1 MKGLRLEIAPG
12 GNKQA
17 MAKTREPQE
26 GKSRLF
32 MLVKPR
38 VTPPLHTRFSPAVL
52 ANHAYLKA
60 VRDCGVEAPLTIAL
74 ERHEGFVS
82 VYKTVCF
89 DDSHE
94 ASRFNLDFAERLVKM
109 LLWKHGGWRIV
120 VGGPREVGE
129 HIRRTYSSGGAR
141 AFDAEF
147 MGGVYQRPFTVEISS
162 PEKAPEPSEGTMALG
177 RHLEGCRIG
186 FDLGA
191 TDRKV
196 AAVVEGEPVFT
207 EEVVWD
213 PGNAADPSYH
223 HNEIMAALKAAAHH
237 LPRVDAIGG
246 SSAGIY
252 IDNRPRVASLFRAVP
267 PDLFETQVANLF
279 LDMQRA
285 WGGIPFEVVN
295 DGEVTALA
303 GSMSLRD
310 NAVLGIALGSSE
322 AGGYVTE
329 TGELTTW
336 LNELAFCPVDYD
348 PEAPVDE
355 WSGDRGCGAQYFSQQ
370 AVFRLAEE
378 AGINLDERLGPAQQ
392 LKFVREMAQS
402 GEERAKQIFETI
414 GCYVG
419 YGIAHYADFYVLR
432 NVLILGRVTSGEG
445 GSIILRQAQEV
456 LRKEFPELA
465 QTLRLRL
472 PDEATR
478 RVGQA
483 VAAASLPARRL

>member
-1 MKGLRLEIAPG
+1 VI
-12 GNKQA
+12 
-17 MAKTREPQE
+17 AKTRQPQV
-26 GKSRLF
+26 GKSTLSNF
-32 MLVKPR
+32 VKPR
-38 VTPPLHTRFSPAVL
+38 VVPPLHTRFSPAVL

-60 VRDCGVEAPLTIAL
+60 VRDCRVEVPLTIAL

-89 DDSHE
+89 DDSHD

-120 VGGPREVGE
+120 VGGPRGVGE
-129 HIRRTYSSGGAR
+129 HIRQTYSPGGAR

-147 MGGVYQRPFTVEISS
+147 MGGVYQRPFTVEITN
-162 PEKAPEPSEGTMALG
+162 PEKAPKPSEGTMALG

-196 AAVVEGEPVFT
+196 AAVIDGEPVFT

-213 PGNAADPSYH
+213 PRNAADPSYH
-223 HNEIMAALKAAAHH
+223 YNEIMAGLKTAASH

-252 IDNRPRVASLFRAVP
+252 INNRPRVASLYRAVP
-267 PDLFETQVANLF
+267 RELFETRVGSLF
-279 LDMQRA
+279 LDMKHA

-322 AGGYVTE
+322 AGGYVAE

-370 AVFRLAEE
+370 AVFRLAAE
-378 AGINLDERLGPAQQ
+378 AGIKLDERLGPAQQ
-392 LKFVREMAQS
+392 LKFVQEMAQS

-432 NVLILGRVTSGEG
+432 NVLILGRVTSGVG

-465 QTLRLRL
+465 QKVRLRL

-483 VAAASLPARRL
+483 VAAASLPALEGNTEQGKGIRA

>member
-1 MKGLRLEIAPG
+1 MTEFANLA
-12 GNKQA
+12 
-17 MAKTREPQE
+17 
-26 GKSRLF
+26 
-32 MLVKPR
+32 KPR
-38 VTPPLHTRFSPAVL
+38 VVPPLHARFSPAVL
-52 ANHAYLKA
+52 VNHAYLKA
-60 VRDCGVEAPLTIAL
+60 VRDSGKGVPLAIAL
-74 ERHEGFVS
+74 ERHAGFVS
-82 VYKTVCF
+82 VYKTECF

-94 ASRFNLDFAERLVKM
+94 ASRLNFPFTERLVKL

-120 VGGPREVGE
+120 VGGPRSVGE
-129 HIRRTYSSGGAR
+129 HIRQAYSPRGAR

-147 MGGVYQRPFTVEISS
+147 MGGVYEHPFTVEITS
-162 PEKAPEPSEGTMALG
+162 PERTPGPSEGTMALG

-196 AAVVEGEPVFT
+196 AAVIDGEPVFT

-213 PGNAADPSYH
+213 PRNAADPSYH
-223 HNEIMAALKAAAHH
+223 YNEIMAGLKSAAQH

-252 IDNRPRVASLFRAVP
+252 INNRPRVASLYRAVP
-267 PDLFETQVANLF
+267 RDLFESGVGNLF
-279 LDMQRA
+279 LNMKRA

-303 GSMSLRD
+303 GSMSLQD

-322 AGGYVTE
+322 AGGYVGE

-348 PEAPVDE
+348 PKAPIDE
-355 WSGDRGCGAQYFSQQ
+355 WSGDPGCGAQYFSQQ
-370 AVFRLAEE
+370 AVFRLAPE
-378 AGINLDERLGPAQQ
+378 AGINLDPRLGPAQQ
-392 LKFVREMAQS
+392 LKFVQEMADS
-402 GEERAKQIFETI
+402 GEERARQIFETI

-445 GSIILRQAQEV
+445 GNIILNRAQEV
-456 LRKEFPELA
+456 LRMEFPELA
-465 QTLRLRL
+465 QRIRLRL

-483 VAAASLPARRL
+483 VAAASLPAV

>member
-1 MKGLRLEIAPG
+1 MKDFA
-12 GNKQA
+12 Q
-17 MAKTREPQE
+17 
-26 GKSRLF
+26 
-32 MLVKPR
+32 LVKPR
-38 VTPPLHTRFSPAVL
+38 VVPPLHERFSPAVL

-60 VRDCGVEAPLTIAL
+60 VRDCSRGVPLTIAL

-82 VYKTVCF
+82 VYKAACF

-94 ASRFNLDFAERLVKM
+94 ASRFNLIFAERLVKM

-120 VGGPREVGE
+120 VGGPRRIGE
-129 HIRRTYSSGGAR
+129 HIRQTYSPQGAR

-147 MGGVYQRPFTVEISS
+147 MGGVYERPFTIEITS
-162 PEKAPEPSEGTMALG
+162 PEKTPEPLEGTMALG
-177 RHLEGCRIG
+177 RYLDGCRIG

-196 AAVVEGEPVFT
+196 AAVIDGEPVFT

-213 PGNAADPSYH
+213 PRHTADPSYH
-223 HNEIMAALKAAAHH
+223 YNEIMAGLKSAANH

-252 IDNRPRVASLFRAVP
+252 INNRPRVASLFRAVP
-267 PDLFETQVANLF
+267 REVFETRVVNLF
-279 LDMQRA
+279 LDMKRA
-285 WGGIPFEVVN
+285 WGGIPFVVVN

-303 GSMSLRD
+303 GSMSLQD

-329 TGELTTW
+329 TGELTTS
-336 LNELAFCPVDYD
+336 LNELAFCPVDVD

-355 WSGDRGCGAQYFSQQ
+355 WSRDRGCGAQYFSQQ
-370 AVFRLAEE
+370 AVFRLAAE
-378 AGINLDERLGPAQQ
+378 AGIKLDERLGPAEK
-392 LKFVREMAQS
+392 LKYVQDLAHS
-402 GEERAKQIFETI
+402 GEARAKQIFETI

-419 YGIAHYADFYVLR
+419 YGVAHYADFYELR

-445 GSIILRQAQEV
+445 GNIILSRAREV
-456 LRKEFPELA
+456 LRNEFPEL
-465 QTLRLRL
+465 TPKIRLRL
-472 PDEATR
+472 PDETTR

-483 VAAASLPARRL
+483 VAAASLPALT

>member
-1 MKGLRLEIAPG
+1 MMEFAKGPR
-12 GNKQA
+12 
-17 MAKTREPQE
+17 PQE
-26 GKSRLF
+26 ERAALSDFVR
-32 MLVKPR
+32 PR
-38 VTPPLHTRFSPAVL
+38 IVPPLHERFSPAVL

-60 VRDCGVEAPLTIAL
+60 VRDGGDGVPLTIAL

-82 VYKTVCF
+82 VFNTVCF
-89 DDSHE
+89 DESHE
-94 ASRFNLDFAERLVKM
+94 AAQFNLPFAERLVKM
-109 LLWKHGGWRIV
+109 LLWKYGGWRIV
-120 VGGPREVGE
+120 VGGPRRVGE
-129 HIRRTYSSGGAR
+129 HIRQVYSPQGAR

-147 MGGVYQRPFTVEISS
+147 MSGVYERPFTVEITSA
-162 PEKAPEPSEGTMALG
+162 EKTPAPAEGTVGLG

-196 AAVVEGEPVFT
+196 AAVIDGEPVFT
-207 EEVVWD
+207 EEVIWE
-213 PGNAADPSYH
+213 PHHAADPNYH
-223 HNEIMAALKAAAHH
+223 YNEVMAGLKSAANH

-252 IDNRPRVASLFRAVP
+252 INNRPRVASLFRALP
-267 PDLFETQVANLF
+267 RELLETRARNFF
-279 LDMQRA
+279 LDMKRA

-303 GSMSLRD
+303 GSMSLQD
-310 NAVLGIALGSSE
+310 NAVLGIALGSSQ
-322 AGGYVTE
+322 AGGYVTK

-336 LNELAFCPVDYD
+336 LNELAFCPVDDD

-370 AVFRLAEE
+370 AVFRLAAE
-378 AGINLDERLGPAQQ
+378 AGMKLDERLGPAQQ
-392 LKFVREMAQS
+392 LKLVQEMAAA
-402 GEERAKQIFETI
+402 GEARAKQIFETI

-419 YGIAHYADFYVLR
+419 YGVAHYADFYELR

-445 GSIILRQAQEV
+445 GNIILSRAQEV

-465 QTLRLRL
+465 QAIRLRL
-472 PDEATR
+472 PDETTR

-483 VAAASLPARRL
+483 VAAASLPALRGNRE

>member
-1 MKGLRLEIAPG
+1 MNEKRRVAQDRGSALHE
-12 GNKQA
+12 
-17 MAKTREPQE
+17 
-26 GKSRLF
+26 
-32 MLVKPR
+32 LVKPR
-38 VTPPLHTRFSPAVL
+38 VVPPLHARFSPAVL
-52 ANHAYLKA
+52 ANHAYLEA
-60 VRDCGVEAPLTIAL
+60 VRASGGGVPLTIAL

-82 VYKTVCF
+82 VHKTVCF
-89 DDSHE
+89 DESHE
-94 ASRFNLDFAERLVKM
+94 SSSLNLPFAERLVKM

-120 VGGPREVGE
+120 VGGPRRVGE
-129 HIRRTYSSGGAR
+129 HIRETYAPGGAR

-147 MGGVYQRPFTVEISS
+147 MGGVYQRPFTVEIAS
-162 PEKAPEPSEGTMALG
+162 PEKTTAPSEGSMALG

-196 AAVVEGEPVFT
+196 AAVIDGEPVFT

-213 PGNAADPSYH
+213 PRHAADPSYH
-223 HNEIMAALKAAAHH
+223 YNQIMAGLESAARH

-252 IDNRPRVASLFRAVP
+252 INNRPRVASLFRAVP
-267 PDLFETQVANLF
+267 TELFESRVGNLF
-279 LDMQRA
+279 LDMRRA
-285 WGGIPFEVVN
+285 WAGIPLVVVN

-303 GSMSLRD
+303 GSMSLQG

-322 AGGYVTE
+322 AGGYVGQ

-336 LNELAFCPVDYD
+336 LNELAFCPVDLD

-370 AVFRLAEE
+370 AVFRLAAE
-378 AGINLDERLGPAQQ
+378 AGIPLDERLGPAQK
-392 LKFVREMAQS
+392 LKSVQEMAQA
-402 GEERAKQIFETI
+402 GEDRARRIFQTI

-445 GSIILRQAQEV
+445 GNIILARAQEV
-456 LRKEFPELA
+456 LENEFPELA
-465 QTLRLRL
+465 AQVRLRL

-483 VAAASLPARRL
+483 VAAASLPARS

>member
-1 MKGLRLEIAPG
+1 MNEFA
-12 GNKQA
+12 
-17 MAKTREPQE
+17 E
-26 GKSRLF
+26 
-32 MLVKPR
+32 LVKPR
-38 VTPPLHTRFSPAVL
+38 VVPPLHARFSPAVL
-52 ANHAYLKA
+52 ANCAFLKA
-60 VRDCGVEAPLTIAL
+60 VRDSGKGVPLTIAL

-82 VYKTVCF
+82 VFRTMCF

-94 ASRFNLDFAERLVKM
+94 AWQFNLPYAERLVKF
-109 LLWKHGGWRIV
+109 LLWMHGGWKV
-120 VGGPREVGE
+120 AVGGPRRVGE
-129 HIRRTYSSGGAR
+129 HIRQAYSPQGAR
-141 AFDAEF
+141 AWDAEF
-147 MGGVYQRPFTVEISS
+147 MGGVYQKPFTVEITS
-162 PEKAPEPSEGTMALG
+162 PEKTPAPSEGTMALG

-196 AAVVEGEPVFT
+196 AAVIDGEPAFT

-213 PGNAADPSYH
+213 PRNAADPSYH
-223 HNEIMAALKAAAHH
+223 YNEIMAGLKSAANH

-252 IDNRPRVASLFRAVP
+252 INNRPRVASLFRAVP
-267 PDLFETQVANLF
+267 RDLFETKIGNLF
-279 LDMQRA
+279 IDMKRA
-285 WGGIPFEVVN
+285 WKGIPFEVVN

-303 GSMSLRD
+303 GSMSLQD

-329 TGELTTW
+329 SGELTTW

-348 PEAPVDE
+348 PEAPIDE
-355 WSGDRGCGAQYFSQQ
+355 WSGDRGCGALYFSQQ
-370 AVFRLAEE
+370 AVFRLAVE
-378 AGINLDERLGPAQQ
+378 AGIKLDVRLGPAQQ
-392 LKFVREMAQS
+392 LKLVQEMAQS
-402 GEERAKQIFETI
+402 GEARARQIFETI

-432 NVLILGRVTSGEG
+432 NILILGRVTSGEG
-445 GSIILRQAQEV
+445 GNIILNRAQEV
-456 LRKEFPELA
+456 LQKEFPALA
-465 QTLRLRL
+465 QKIRLRL

-483 VAAASLPARRL
+483 VAAASLPGLPARG